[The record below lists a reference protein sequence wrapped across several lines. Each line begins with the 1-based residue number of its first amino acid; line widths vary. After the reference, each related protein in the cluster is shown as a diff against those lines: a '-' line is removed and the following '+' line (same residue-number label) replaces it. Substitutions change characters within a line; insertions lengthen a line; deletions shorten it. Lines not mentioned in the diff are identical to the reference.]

1 MLMIVLDSDIEMITN
16 DVVCTAVNVRD
27 LVTSNLLLLLL
38 LVRPDRDEI
47 QKYHLDS
54 IVQAT
59 VRFVPFSSATYI
71 CKAE

>member
-27 LVTSNLLLLLL
+27 LVTSNLLLL
-38 LVRPDRDEI
+38 VRPDRDET